1 MTSENN
7 NEMTLEFS
15 KNDIKNIESK
25 LFDKIDKKDWKINL
39 QDGKLYDVFSNFVTN
54 LLKLCYAYGYIY
66 YYDSDRK
73 SAIQSKATFPGC
85 PTEPS
90 DNAIFALFNLRI
102 KDPKKN
108 GYFFCLF
115 KRDENKIEGRNK
127 WIFNELISNTYD
139 NGWFNILNDLRGVS
153 DFGEFAK
160 KELGLNPISIEENSY
175 KISYTIDHISE
186 YKKDKF
192 SRLKR
197 FLPKKVRSILK
208 DYKDSNNNEAVK
220 LIVEEIICWN
230 IKSIK
235 EDEKII
241 SWNVKDL
248 LEASEE
254 CNEIT
259 LSQLNYL
266 YPFRFNEE
274 ICGAMVIRT
283 TSNNNEPIFKTILD
297 LKQAYVGAKL
307 YNPNFRSEWLTIDN
321 VNKAIE
327 LGCIETSIS
336 KTI

>member
-7 NEMTLEFS
+7 KYEMTLEFS

-25 LFDKIDKKDWKINL
+25 LFDIIDKKDWEINL
-39 QDGKLYDVFSNFVTN
+39 PNGKLYDVFSNFVTN

-73 SAIQSKATFPGC
+73 SAIQSEATFPGC
-85 PTEPS
+85 PTVPS
-90 DNAIFALFNLRI
+90 DNAVFALFNLRI
-102 KDPKKN
+102 NVPRK
-108 GYFFCLF
+108 GIFYCLF
-115 KRDENKIEGRNK
+115 ERNTNKIGGQNE
-127 WIFNELISNTYD
+127 WIFKGLNSTYKCD
-139 NGWFNILNDLRGVS
+139 EWYNILNDLRNVS
-153 DFGEFAK
+153 DFWKQAEK
-160 KELGLNPISIEENSY
+160 KIKPKPINIEENSY
-175 KISYTIDHISE
+175 DIPYYINH
-186 YKKDKF
+186 F
-192 SRLKR
+192 FNNNCSRLER
-197 FLPKKVRSILK
+197 FLPNKVRSILK
-208 DYKDSNNNEAVK
+208 DYNDDNNNEAVK
-220 LIVEEIICWN
+220 LIVEEFICWN

-248 LEASEE
+248 LKASEE

-266 YPFRFNEE
+266 YPFRFNEV

-283 TSNNNEPIFKTILD
+283 TSNNNEPILKTILD

-321 VNKAIE
+321 VNKAIK
-327 LGCIETSIS
+327 LGCIENLNF
-336 KTI
+336 